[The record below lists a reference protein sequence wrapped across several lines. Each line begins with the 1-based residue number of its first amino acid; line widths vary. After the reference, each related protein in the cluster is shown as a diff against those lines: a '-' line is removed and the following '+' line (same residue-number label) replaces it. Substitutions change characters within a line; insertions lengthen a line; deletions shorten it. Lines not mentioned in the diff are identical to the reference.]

1 MIEGI
6 KNIFK
11 KYTRE
16 PVKVLETNNAISG
29 SDYSANQRKLRTAF
43 PTYNPQLKTQ
53 NAQQKYT
60 KLQTMA
66 IAREVVTNEPSMVSA
81 LRTIRNAVVG
91 NGWSLSLSPMYEALG
106 LSFEEAYDWVNMVED
121 MFNTYANSPDCHFDA
136 SRQMTFN
143 QMIATGVNSLLVN
156 GDLYGV
162 MRWKKSTNGLYTCV
176 NVLDPARVQT
186 PTARINDAT
195 IKNGIEIDIY
205 GEPLKYYVINSD
217 FKQDFTSGLLSET
230 TEFKMVNHRT
240 PLGRPIMLHA
250 FDVLAPEQATGSSVF
265 HSGVYYLKLISEY
278 LSNENQRM
286 ALQASIAMVL
296 ESNEDYD
303 KIMGT
308 VMGKD
313 TKPLP
318 TPIDG
323 ADPVDYY
330 NHVNDFCELKSDHIN
345 HIFSK
350 FSSDRG
356 SKMIHL
362 LPNEQLKMLTKG
374 DNINSIDGF
383 TKVTNKLVSASVGSD
398 YHATYQDYSDVS
410 YSASRFSL
418 AQAQLY
424 FDWIKGVIEKKFA
437 MPLVHCFVEEAIDK
451 GIIPLPR
458 GVSNFQLAK
467 DFLLNGRF
475 ISAGKPVIDPLKE
488 AKAETESINNGT
500 MSKEDI
506 CSRRGVRYADVAKTR
521 AMEIKMEKKLGIYIE
536 PKNSES
542 TVGESLGDSDA

>member
-1 MIEGI
+1 MLEGI
-6 KNIFK
+6 RNVFK
-11 KYTRE
+11 KYKVE
-16 PVKVLETNNAISG
+16 PVKVLEKNNVIG
-29 SDYSANQRKLRTAF
+29 SSNYSEQHRRLKTAF
-43 PTYNPQLKTQ
+43 PTYNPYLKTQ

-66 IAREVVTNEPSMVSA
+66 IARETVTNEPSMVSA
-81 LRTIRNAVVG
+81 LRTIRNSVIG
-91 NGWSLSLSPMYEALG
+91 SGWNLSLNPMYEALG
-106 LSFEEAYDWVNMVED
+106 LTFDEANNWANQVED
-121 MFNTYANSPDCHFDA
+121 LFNTMANSPDCHFDA

-143 QMIATGVNSLLVN
+143 QLLATGVNSLLVN

-162 MRWKKSTNGLYTCV
+162 MQWQKSTNGLYTCV
-176 NVLDPARVQT
+176 NLLDPARVQT
-186 PTARINDAT
+186 PHSRINDAT
-195 IKNGIEIDIY
+195 MKNGIEVGIY
-205 GEPLKYYVINSD
+205 GEPNLYHVVNCD
-217 FKQDFTSGLLSET
+217 FKKDFTSGLLYDL
-230 TEFKMVNHRT
+230 TEFTTVKART
-240 PLGRPIMLHA
+240 PFGRPVMLHA
-250 FDVLAPEQATGSSVF
+250 FDVLAPEQSTGTTVF

-286 ALQASIAMVL
+286 ALQSSVAMVL

-303 KIMGT
+303 KIMGD

-318 TPIDG
+318 SATGDASPE
-323 ADPVDYY
+323 DYY
-330 NHVNDFCELKSDHIN
+330 NHVNDYCELKSDHIQ
-345 HIFSK
+345 HLFSK
-350 FSSDRG
+350 FASDRG

-362 LPNEQLKMLTKG
+362 LPNEQLKMLQKG
-374 DNINSIDGF
+374 DNINTLDGF

-424 FDWIKGVIEKKFA
+424 FDWVKNVIERKFA
-437 MPLVHCFVEEAIDK
+437 MPFVYCFVEEAIDK
-451 GIIPLPR
+451 GIIKLPR
-458 GVSNFQLAK
+458 GVDNFAMAK
-467 DFLLNGRF
+467 DFLLTGRF

-521 AMEIKMEKKLGIYIE
+521 AREVELEKKLGIYVE
-536 PKNSES
+536 NQKS
-542 TVGESLGDSDA
+542 TNEVGENLGEADA

>member
-1 MIEGI
+1 MLEGI
-6 KNIFK
+6 RNVFK
-11 KYTRE
+11 KYKAE
-16 PVKVLETNNAISG
+16 PVKVLEKNNVIGG
-29 SDYSANQRKLRTAF
+29 SNYTEQHRRLKTAF
-43 PTYNPQLKTQ
+43 PTYNPYLKTQ

-66 IAREVVTNEPSMVSA
+66 IARETVTNEPSMVSA
-81 LRTIRNAVVG
+81 LRTIRNSVIG
-91 NGWSLSLSPMYEALG
+91 SGWNLSLNPMYEAPG
-106 LSFEEAYDWVNMVED
+106 LTFDEANNWANQVED
-121 MFNTYANSPDCHFDA
+121 LFNTMANSPDCHFDA
-136 SRQMTFN
+136 ARQMTFN
-143 QMIATGVNSLLVN
+143 QLLATGVNSLLVN

-162 MRWKKSTNGLYTCV
+162 MQWQKSTNGLYTCV
-176 NVLDPARVQT
+176 NILDPARVQT
-186 PTARINDAT
+186 PYSRENDAT
-195 IKNGIEIDIY
+195 IKNGIEVGIY
-205 GEPLKYYVINSD
+205 GEPMLYYVINCD
-217 FKQDFTSGLLSET
+217 FKKDFTTGLLADL
-230 TEFKMVNHRT
+230 TEFTTVKART
-240 PLGRPIMLHA
+240 AFGRPIMLHA
-250 FDVLAPEQATGSSVF
+250 FDCLAPEQSTGSTVF

-286 ALQASIAMVL
+286 ALQSSVAMVL

-303 KIMGT
+303 KIMGN

-318 TPIDG
+318 SATGDG
-323 ADPVDYY
+323 DPVDYY
-330 NHVNDFCELKSDHIN
+330 NHVNDFCELKSDHIS
-345 HIFSK
+345 HLFSK
-350 FSSDRG
+350 FASDRG

-362 LPNEQLKMLTKG
+362 LPNEQLKMLQKG
-374 DNINSIDGF
+374 DNINTLDGF

-424 FDWIKGVIEKKFA
+424 FDWVKNVIERKFA
-437 MPLVHCFVEEAIDK
+437 MPFVYCFVEEAIDK
-451 GIIPLPR
+451 GIIQLPR
-458 GVSNFQLAK
+458 GVDNFAMAK
-467 DFLLNGRF
+467 DFLLTGRF

-521 AMEIKMEKKLGIYIE
+521 AREVELEKKLGIYVE
-536 PKNSES
+536 NKQS
-542 TVGESLGDSDA
+542 TNAVGDNMGDANA